1 MLDSLGLRVRS
12 CETLG
17 HSLVRLQP
25 PALQLIYDL
34 KNKSMTDI
42 LMTENEKRRYERQK
56 RVVCSFLE
64 LKQRYPTAAKWRLM
78 QVISKNENISTQ
90 AVRNM
95 LLKKGI
101 VTKRIR

>member
-1 MLDSLGLRVRS
+1 
-12 CETLG
+12 
-17 HSLVRLQP
+17 
-25 PALQLIYDL
+25 
-34 KNKSMTDI
+34 MTDI

-64 LKQRYPTAAKWRLM
+64 LKQKYPTAAKWRLM
-78 QVISKNENISTQ
+78 QVIAKNENISTQ

>member
-1 MLDSLGLRVRS
+1 MLDSLGRVFGVRGM
-12 CETLG
+12 LG

-25 PALQLIYDL
+25 PALQLIYNL
-34 KNKSMTDI
+34 KNKGMTDI

-64 LKQRYPTAAKWRLM
+64 LKQKYPTAAKWRLM